1 MALLSGRRYAE
12 HRHCSHTA
20 VQHAIRDGRIS
31 FVLVG
36 TRKMIDPALAD
47 REWEEN
53 TDQSKPRNQRTGRPK
68 GKRIP
73 GAPETPMD
81 LDGTGRS
88 GGGNGAASGYAKARA
103 AREFYAA
110 QSAKLAFDERMGKL
124 VRAEEVRMAGYNA
137 ARKARDQLMAIPE
150 RMSTT
155 LAALL
160 DPGEVQRVLEDEI
173 ERVCQELSG
182 GITERA

>member
-1 MALLSGRRYAE
+1 MPLLSGRKYAE

-36 TRKMIDPALAD
+36 THKMIDPAVAD
-47 REWEEN
+47 GEWEDN
-53 TDQSKPRNQRTGRPK
+53 TDQSKPRNQRIGRPK
-68 GKRIP
+68 GKRLP
-73 GAPETPMD
+73 DAPETPMD

-88 GGGNGAASGYAKARA
+88 GGGNGTASGYAKARA
-103 AREFYAA
+103 AREVYAA
-110 QSAKLAFDERMGKL
+110 QSAKLALDERMGRL
-124 VRAEEVRMAGYNA
+124 VRSEEVHMAGFNA
-137 ARKARDQLMAIPE
+137 ARRARDQLMAIPE

-173 ERVCQELSG
+173 ERICEELSSAV
-182 GITERA
+182 TERS